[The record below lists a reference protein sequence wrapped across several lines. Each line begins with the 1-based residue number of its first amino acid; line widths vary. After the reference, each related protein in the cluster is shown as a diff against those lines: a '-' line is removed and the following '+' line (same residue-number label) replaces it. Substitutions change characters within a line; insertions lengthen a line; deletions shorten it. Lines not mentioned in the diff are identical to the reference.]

1 MVEALR
7 ILLAAVVVVSL
18 CAIAA
23 YVVGFLAVSV
33 VTVRRRGRPD
43 PLLEDLDRALE
54 EILGRSGRPEPTVQ
68 RSRGAQR

>member
-7 ILLAAVVVVSL
+7 VLLTALVGVSL

-23 YVVGFLAVSV
+23 YVVGFIAVSV
-33 VTVRRRGRPD
+33 ATVHRRSRPD

-54 EILGRSGRPEPTVQ
+54 EILGRSGKPEPAVQ
-68 RSRGAQR
+68 RSRGGRR